1 MDGDGGRRDTARVP
15 GFILFSADDYK
26 AAAQACRVAA
36 AQADGDAKRQAN
48 PSMVKLFTDSANRYR
63 ELAEKFELA
72 ARVL

>member
-1 MDGDGGRRDTARVP
+1 MPARDPQTARVP
-15 GFILFSADDYK
+15 GFLLFSADDYR

-36 AQADGDAKRQAN
+36 VQAEDDAGKQTN
-48 PSMVKLFTDSANRYR
+48 PQTIKQFNATAKRYR